1 VGPALHYFVV
11 NLSVKE
17 LKMPKKYRTLL
28 AEDVI
33 ENQKGMSRLKHDV
46 YKLTLLIIGMGIEA
60 IVEDSG

>member
-1 VGPALHYFVV
+1 M